1 MPGARNPHHDQ
12 GPLERILGRLV
23 SCGRFLLLLLVV
35 PVFLVFFQ
43 QPQSEHEQVQQKL
56 DALAAEREELAGK
69 LERLKRREKWI
80 KNDPAYL
87 QLAARDAR
95 DRQKPDEIILRLE

>member
-1 MPGARNPHHDQ
+1 MSSARNSHDDT
-12 GPLERILGRLV
+12 GPLERVLGRLV

-35 PVFLVFFQ
+35 PVFLVFFK
-43 QPQSEHEQVQQKL
+43 QPQSEHEQVQETLEELAVERL
-56 DALAAEREELAGK
+56 DLAGK
-69 LERLKRREKWI
+69 LDRLKRQEQWI
-80 KNDPAYL
+80 RNDPAYL